1 MGRARRGACRAASAQ
16 PASRSNAVDGAL
28 CSLLLAWVR
37 LASAHGGEL
46 VHGTALW
53 RHPTPRSVS
62 RVGAHAARAAR
73 TTKATSCL
81 VVAPRQGRPRSGAA
95 TGGRAA
101 PGARAHGGGG
111 ATSAASTAARTPR
124 ATRASTGETAARAP
138 RATRSSGGGCRCA
151 RVPRAPAL
159 LPRRGATPGAAFPTR
174 RRRGLQTRKL
184 LGLRS
189 GQEGGART
197 CGGLAERSRGLAGTG
212 DVTGRSRPARVRL
225 FPPRSATGRPTLQ
238 LLYTFCASR
247 SSAHQRRAL
256 GALGRSCDPRYVV
269 SLVIHAGGC
278 SCPLP
283 GMPTPPW
290 LQDGRR
296 LAARRRRG
304 RERKLTRGRRRGTGR
319 RVRRVGRGRH
329 GAVAVPRVTDSVASS
344 PARRQ
349 ERISV

>member
-1 MGRARRGACRAASAQ
+1 MPRCVCAACVAVQRGRRGALLAADRVGASRFRARRGARARHRAVEAPHPAQ
-16 PASRSNAVDGAL
+16 RLSR
-28 CSLLLAWVR
+28 R
-37 LASAHGGEL
+37 
-46 VHGTALW
+46 
-53 RHPTPRSVS
+53 
-62 RVGAHAARAAR
+62 
-73 TTKATSCL
+73 
-81 VVAPRQGRPRSGAA
+81 RPRRTRRADDEGDELSRRCAAAGAPA
-95 TGGRAA
+95 QRGSHRGPRCTW
-101 PGARAHGGGG
+101 GARSRGGG

-159 LPRRGATPGAAFPTR
+159 LPRRGATPGAAFPIR

-212 DVTGRSRPARVRL
+212 GVTSRSRPARVRL

-283 GMPTPPW
+283 GMPEHPAVAP
-290 LQDGRR
+290 RR
-296 LAARRRRG
+296 PTACSSSATRPRAQAHSWAQTRDRASCEARGAGGAGEAWHGGGGAARHRR
-304 RERKLTRGRRRGTGR
+304 
-319 RVRRVGRGRH
+319 
-329 GAVAVPRVTDSVASS
+329 VASS

-349 ERISV
+349 ERILFV